1 MVATAF
7 PGPDCNSMTEAGYFS
22 TPLPGKSAKRAGEDP
37 ILILS
42 RVFGHDEFRSI
53 QKDVIMNACGGR
65 DTFALMTTG
74 GGKSLCYQIPALHFD
89 GMAIVVSPLVSLM
102 KDQVDALRRK
112 GVRASALN
120 SNLSEQE
127 LAETTTA
134 VREGT
139 IDILYVA
146 PERLVTPSFLR
157 LVSASAAKISSITVD
172 ESHVIV
178 SWGRDFRESY
188 LRIGDFIDMFPEAVA
203 MAMTA
208 TAGPADVSEILDRLH
223 MRDADVFATSFD
235 RPNIRIQFDGQSG
248 EADVPALLEGR
259 GAGSAIVFCATKR
272 KVDELAAHLVALG
285 LPAIPYHAGLESE
298 IKSANQQQF
307 LDQPGSIV
315 VATVAFGM
323 GIDKADV
330 RLVIHLHVPAALE
343 DWYQEIGRAGRDG
356 HPSLAITL
364 TRASSLS
371 STMRPMLEEIEKAGD
386 DRERQSTAFRRIAR
400 LQTMW
405 GMVESPECRRSVFL
419 CTMGES
425 HPGSCGNC
433 DRCLEPVA
441 RVDATSDARLLVK
454 AVTASG
460 QRYGLGYL
468 VEILQGI
475 PTERV
480 CVNGH
485 NELNIFGKG
494 RHLARKDWGGVYRQL
509 LVSGA
514 LTAQST
520 GAVSLGP
527 AGWPI
532 LQGRRSFHLAG
543 YPLTAAP
550 VVRKRSSGL
559 SRGVNLMIDGLIA
572 LREREAESAGEEPQA
587 ILTDREIEIIVA
599 GRPDSEDDLVEMVA
613 DIGERRVRLPQ
624 LILAA
629 LGRDKPASA
638 DADDSIAS
646 VSLF

>member
-1 MVATAF
+1 
-7 PGPDCNSMTEAGYFS
+7 MTEDGYFS
-22 TPLPGKSAKRAGEDP
+22 IPLPDRSTKRAGEDP
-37 ILILS
+37 ILILE
-42 RVFGHDEFRSI
+42 RVFGHQDFRSI
-53 QKDVIMNACGGR
+53 QNDVIASACRGR
-65 DTFALMTTG
+65 STFALMTTG
-74 GGKSLCYQIPALHFD
+74 GGKSLCYQIPALHFE

-127 LAETTTA
+127 LAQTTSA
-134 VREGT
+134 VRAGT

-157 LVSASAAKISSITVD
+157 LLSSSDVRISSVIVD
-172 ESHVIV
+172 EAHVVV
-178 SWGRDFRESY
+178 SWGKDFRESY
-188 LRIGDFIDMFPEAVA
+188 LKVGDFIDMFPQAVV

-208 TAGPADVSEILDRLH
+208 TAGPDDVAEILARLH
-223 MRDADVFATSFD
+223 MRDAVVFATSFD
-235 RPNIRIQFDGQSG
+235 RPNIQIQFDEEST
-248 EADVPALLEGR
+248 EADVPALLERR
-259 GAGSAIVFCATKR
+259 GQGSAIVFCATKR
-272 KVDELAAHLVALG
+272 KVEELAGHLESIG
-285 LPAIPYHAGLESE
+285 LPAIAYHAGLDPEVKAS
-298 IKSANQQQF
+298 NQQRF
-307 LDQPGSIV
+307 LDEPGSIV

-330 RLVIHLHVPAALE
+330 RLVVHLHVPSALE

-356 HPSLAITL
+356 LPSLAIAL
-364 TRASSLS
+364 TRGSSLGS
-371 STMRPMLEEIEKAGD
+371 AMRPMLEEIERAGD
-386 DRERQSTAFRRIAR
+386 DRERLATVFKRIAR
-400 LQTMW
+400 LQMMW
-405 GMVESPECRRSVFL
+405 GFVESPECRRSTFL

-425 HPGSCGNC
+425 HSGACGNC
-433 DRCLEPVA
+433 DRCLEPVS

-485 NELNIFGKG
+485 NEVNVFGKG
-494 RHLARKDWGGVYRQL
+494 RHLGRKDWAALYRQL

-514 LTAQST
+514 LLAQTT

-527 AGWPI
+527 GGWPI

-543 YPLTAAP
+543 EPLVPAP
-550 VVRKRSSGL
+550 VVRKRTSGL
-559 SRGVNLMIDGLIA
+559 SKGVNLMIDALIS
-572 LREREAESAGEEPQA
+572 LREREAASAGDDPLA
-587 ILTDREIEIIVA
+587 VLADREIELIVS
-599 GRPDSEDDLVEMVA
+599 GRPGSEADLASIVPGLSARGAHLSPLV
-613 DIGERRVRLPQ
+613 
-624 LILAA
+624 LAA
-629 LGRDKPASA
+629 LGRQQQSSA

>member
-1 MVATAF
+1 
-7 PGPDCNSMTEAGYFS
+7 MTEEGYFS
-22 TPLPGKSAKRAGEDP
+22 TPLPERSAKRSGEDP
-37 ILILS
+37 ILILR
-42 RVFGHDEFRSI
+42 RVFGYGDFRSI
-53 QKDVIMNACGGR
+53 QGDVITNACGGR

-74 GGKSLCYQIPALHFD
+74 GGKSLCYQIPALHFE

-127 LAETTTA
+127 LAETTAA

-146 PERLVTPSFLR
+146 PERLVTTSFMR
-157 LVSASAAKISSITVD
+157 LVASSAAKISMVTVD

-178 SWGRDFRESY
+178 SWGKDFRESY
-188 LRIGDFIDMFPEAVA
+188 LRVGEFIDAFPDAVA

-208 TAGPADVSEILDRLH
+208 TAGPADVSEILARLH
-223 MRDADVFATSFD
+223 MQDADVFATSFD
-235 RPNIRIQFDGQSG
+235 RPNIQIRFDGQSG
-248 EADVPALLEGR
+248 ESDIPHILERR
-259 GAGSAIVFCATKR
+259 GDGSAIVFCATKR
-272 KVDELAAHLVALG
+272 KVDELSAHLASLG
-285 LPAIPYHAGLESE
+285 LPAIPYHAGLDAE
-298 IKSANQQQF
+298 IKSANQQRF
-307 LDQPGSIV
+307 LDEPGSIV

-330 RLVIHLHVPAALE
+330 RLVVHLHVPSALE

-356 HPSLAITL
+356 HPSMAITL

-371 STMRPMLEEIEKAGD
+371 STMRPMLEEVEKAGD

-405 GMVESPECRRSVFL
+405 GFVESPDCRRSVFL

-425 HPGSCGNC
+425 HSGACGNC

-441 RVDATSDARLLVK
+441 RIDATSDARLLVK

-468 VEILQGI
+468 VEVLQGI

-485 NELNIFGKG
+485 NELNVFGKG
-494 RHLARKDWGGVYRQL
+494 RHLGRKDWGGLYRQL

-514 LTAQST
+514 LTAQPT
-520 GAVSLGP
+520 GSVSLGP

-543 YPLTAAP
+543 EPLSAAP

-559 SRGVNLMIDGLIA
+559 SRGINLMIDGLIA
-572 LREREAESAGEEPQA
+572 LREREAASAGEEPQT

-599 GRPDSEDDLVEMVA
+599 GRPDTEDDLIEMVA
-613 DIGERRVRLPQ
+613 DMAERRARLPQ
-624 LILAA
+624 LVLAA